1 MRRLSLADS
10 DEMSHG
16 DLQSTPGRCANLDYC
31 TIGMQR
37 ILVEVPIGKPF
48 ICPECSGRLRPPS
61 ETGLRRPWVMPVLR
75 VAILFL
81 GIGLGTMQGYVWGRM
96 QPKVTAAVAN
106 VSQGTVEK
114 VNAARAMLGLQK
126 LPAESIR
133 MAPSPPAP
141 PASSETAP
149 AKAAVVP
156 LLVADRP
163 YPRRTPSLDAED
175 PPTHLA
181 DEQHFGQVVIDCT
194 LGAIEV
200 KPDCHASNIRGGD
213 AFSSGAVAWLSGL
226 SVQYA
231 PGTRNGAP
239 ALLDHRWRV
248 IFEDFSGAPPRA
260 KPQSSA
266 RR

>member
-1 MRRLSLADS
+1 
-10 DEMSHG
+10 MSHG

-48 ICPECSGRLRPPS
+48 VCPECGGKLRPPS
-61 ETGLRRPWVMPVLR
+61 ETGLRRPWVMPAVR

-96 QPKVTAAVAN
+96 QPRMRSAVAD
-106 VSQGTVEK
+106 VSQDTVAK
-114 VNAARAMLGLQK
+114 VNAARAMLGLK
-126 LPAESIR
+126 TLPAESIR
-133 MAPSPPAP
+133 PAPGTPVPPA
-141 PASSETAP
+141 ASGTAP
-149 AKAAVVP
+149 AKAAAAP
-156 LLVADRP
+156 ILVADRP

-175 PPTHLA
+175 PPTRLA
-181 DEQHFGQVVIDCT
+181 DEQHFGQVVVDCT
-194 LGAIEV
+194 LGAIQV
-200 KPDCHASNIRGGD
+200 RPDCHASNVRGGD
-213 AFSSGAVAWLSGL
+213 AFSSVAVAWLDGL

-231 PGTRNGAP
+231 PGTRNGAA

-248 IFEDFSGAPPRA
+248 IFEDFSGTPPHA
-260 KPQSSA
+260 KPQPSA